1 MKLTL
6 SWLKKH
12 LNTKA
17 KLNEVTESLT
27 NIGLEV
33 EEIIKPDVNL
43 KLFKVAKI
51 LKAEKHPNADKL
63 KVCDVDIGGQ
73 VVNVVCGASNARENL
88 LTVYAPPGATIPK
101 NAMKLVVAKIRGVES
116 RGMLCSESELGISD
130 ESEGITEL
138 KNKKVGESFFQ
149 SNDEETIDI
158 SITPNRSDCLGI
170 RGIARDLCA
179 YGLGKIIEKK
189 KLKLKINSKKTIGVK
204 IEKNSG
210 CKAFGSLYIES
221 VKNCES
227 PSWLKKDL
235 ESLGLK
241 SVSAIVDVTNYVMF
255 DLNRPMHAYDADK
268 IDKKIIVRSANKNE
282 VFDALD
288 DKQYKV
294 TEGSCLISDES
305 KILGLGGIIGG
316 KSSSINFDTKNI
328 VLEAAAFDSV
338 QIAKTSKELNII
350 TDAKF
355 RFERGVDSNS
365 IQEGLELAAKLITDI
380 CGGKISKINIAG
392 KIKTEKKKII
402 FNTSNFE
409 KLIGF
414 SVSTKD
420 CEKILKNLGF
430 NFKTK
435 KNIITLEVPSWRPD
449 IGQEADIIE
458 EILRIKGLD
467 NVQSVKPDNNFSK
480 PTLTYNQKLFHL
492 VQRSFASQ
500 GFMETVSWSF
510 TDGKYNELFG
520 KKNVKITNPISSDLD
535 TLRSSNFIN
544 LLNQSKNN
552 IDRSIENFSLFEI
565 GPVFQEDLSQA
576 TVASGV
582 MIGKKVSS
590 SWIQQDKSF
599 DIYDAKEKL
608 FYILSD
614 LGLSIDRL
622 YIEKSNQKFYHPGQ
636 SGDVF
641 IENNKGPLVG
651 SFGSIHPLILNKMS
665 IEKTKPIG
673 LEVYIDNFAE
683 PKKLNRISKKQLL
696 KSNFQVV
703 ERDFA
708 FIFDNKI
715 QIQNL
720 ILEVK
725 KIDQKLIKSV
735 DIFDVYVGEKVGQ
748 GKKSIAMKVVFEPFD
763 KTLTEKEIEELSNKI
778 VESVSSLGGVIRSQ

>member
-17 KLNEVTESLT
+17 KLNEVTEGLT

-33 EEIIKPDVNL
+33 EEIIKPDDNL

-73 VVNVVCGASNARENL
+73 VVNIVCGASNARKNL
-88 LTVYAPPGATIPK
+88 LTVYAPPGAIIPK

-130 ESEGITEL
+130 ESEGIIEL

-170 RGIARDLCA
+170 KGIARDLCA
-179 YGLGKIIEKK
+179 YGLGKIIKKK
-189 KLKLKINSKKTIGVK
+189 KLKLKINSKKKIDVK

-210 CKAFGSLYIES
+210 CEAFGSLYIES

-241 SVSAIVDVTNYVMF
+241 PISAIVDVTNYAMF

-294 TEGSCLISDES
+294 TEGSCLVTDES

-316 KSSSINFDTKNI
+316 KSSSINFDTKNV
-328 VLEAAAFDSV
+328 VLEAAAFDSA

-355 RFERGVDSNS
+355 RFERGVDLNS
-365 IQEGLELAAKLITDI
+365 VQEGLELAAKLITEI

-409 KLIGF
+409 KLVGF
-414 SVSTKD
+414 SVSTKE
-420 CEKILKNLGF
+420 CEKILRNLGF

-449 IGQEADIIE
+449 ISQEADIIE

-467 NVQSVKPDNNFSK
+467 NVQSVKPDSNFSK

-492 VQRSFASQ
+492 TQRSFASQ

-510 TDGKYNELFG
+510 TDGKYNQLFG

-535 TLRSSNFIN
+535 TLRSSNFVN
-544 LLNQSKNN
+544 LLNQSKSN
-552 IDRSIENFSLFEI
+552 IDRSINNFSLFEI
-565 GPVFQEDLSQA
+565 GPVFQEDLNQA

-622 YIEKSNQKFYHPGQ
+622 YIKKSNQKFYHPGQ

-641 IENNKGPLVG
+641 IGNNKGPLVG
-651 SFGSIHPLILNKMS
+651 SFGSIHPLVINKMN
-665 IEKTKPIG
+665 IEKVKPIG
-673 LEVYIDNFAE
+673 LEVYIDNFIE
-683 PKKLNRISKKQLL
+683 PKKLNRISKKQLE
-696 KSNFQVV
+696 KSSFQNV

-708 FIFDNKI
+708 FIFDDKI
-715 QIQNL
+715 QAQNL

-725 KIDQKLIKSV
+725 KIDQKFIKSL

-748 GKKSIAMKVVFEPFD
+748 GKKSIAMKVVFEPYD

-778 VESVSSLGGVIRSQ
+778 IESVSSLGGIIRSQ

>member
-17 KLNEVTESLT
+17 KLKEVTKGLT

-33 EEIIKPDVNL
+33 EEIIKPNDNL

-51 LKAEKHPNADKL
+51 LKVKKHPDADKL
-63 KVCDVDIGGQ
+63 KVCDVDIGSQ

-101 NAMKLVVAKIRGVES
+101 NGMKLVVAKIRGVES
-116 RGMLCSESELGISD
+116 RGMLCSESELGISY
-130 ESEGITEL
+130 ESEGIAEL

-170 RGIARDLCA
+170 KGIARDLCA
-179 YGLGKIIEKK
+179 YGLGKTIEQK
-189 KLKLKINSKKTIGVK
+189 KLKLKINSKKKIDVK
-204 IEKNSG
+204 IEKNSR
-210 CKAFGSLYIES
+210 CEAFGSLYIES
-221 VKNCES
+221 IKNCES

-241 SVSAIVDVTNYVMF
+241 PISAIVDVTNYVMF

-268 IDKKIIVRSANKNE
+268 IDKKIIVRSANKDE

-294 TEGSCLISDES
+294 TEGSCLITDES

-328 VLEAAAFDSV
+328 VLEAAAFDPM
-338 QIAKTSKELNII
+338 QIAKTSKDLNII

-355 RFERGVDSNS
+355 RFERGVDLNS

-380 CGGKISKINIAG
+380 CGGKVSKINITG
-392 KIKTEKKKII
+392 KTKTEKKKII
-402 FNTSNFE
+402 FNNINFE

-414 SVSTKD
+414 SASTKD

-449 IGQEADIIE
+449 ISQEADIIE

-467 NVQSVKPDNNFSK
+467 NVQSVKPDSNFSK

-492 VQRSFASQ
+492 AQRSFASQ
-500 GFMETVSWSF
+500 GFIETVSWSF

-535 TLRSSNFIN
+535 TLRSSNFVN

-565 GPVFQEDLSQA
+565 GPVFQEDLTQT

-590 SWIQQDKSF
+590 SWIQEDKLF
-599 DIYDAKEKL
+599 DVYDAKEKL

-641 IENNKGPLVG
+641 IGNNKGPLVG
-651 SFGSIHPLILNKMS
+651 SFGSIHPLIINKMN
-665 IEKTKPIG
+665 IEKVKPIG
-673 LEVYIDNFAE
+673 LEVYIDNFIE
-683 PKKLNRISKKQLL
+683 PKKLNRISKKQLE
-696 KSNFQVV
+696 KSSFQTV

-708 FIFDNKI
+708 FIFDDKI
-715 QIQNL
+715 QAQNL

-725 KIDQKLIKSV
+725 KIDQKLIKSI

-748 GKKSIAMKVVFEPFD
+748 GKKSIAMKVVLEPFD

-778 VESVSSLGGVIRSQ
+778 IESVSSLGGVIRSQ